1 MNESSAAHDL
11 ANEDRQSEGR
21 STARSEMPLISVSV
35 ISGANPLPPCIS
47 MIENGVNPE
56 ALATVV
62 KELRKEAQEVELDMK
77 AKEASQRRNGNIVTK
92 KTVPEE
98 YNFVLVVFLLIIVHL
113 VVIVATG
120 IVRKRLHVVLFLS
133 RETPRSSPASVGS
146 DAPSPTTPSS
156 PVAATNGSSTNG
168 HNVAENGALPKPIPT
183 TRPGVR
189 RTESSEKPG
198 PNGTPP
204 HRRNSWFSSIS
215 SKFSS
220 SPNPSTTAPSSS
232 PIAQQPQTTP
242 PKDTTP
248 APPKAVPSRNAV
260 LQHATKP
267 DGDLPYTPAPPSR
280 GQSSFLG
287 VFRRLSS
294 SGGALHNSQ
303 RGNHGLVERKILNVD
318 RNRER
323 CAIAA
328 LHQAKLRRVAFSV
341 DVEIAPMPKY
351 TDAENGVKSTV
362 PADKSTK
369 QKLTEKGEGEALKNP
384 KTIEEQKEQE
394 GVVKATGEQLPK
406 EPEKEGS
413 EVAQQQQKQDVAAN
427 APTLADKEREARKKE
442 KKKKS
447 EEERKARKEKKRKL
461 AEANGTVPME
471 IHLDDSD
478 SSGEVSPAAPPPVEA
493 PKTTAYP
500 TTNPVRIYRRCCQLR
515 ETPIL
520 KRITEQLNDP
530 ANLSSDVGVVE
541 KLDLTGYWMQLP
553 DLITL
558 GDYLA
563 VVPVKEVILENCG
576 LSDEGLR
583 VILAGLLA
591 ARRPESRRRKQV
603 THPEGLT
610 RQGGVVERLVL
621 KNNKLGVDGW
631 KHTCL
636 FIYLCRTLRHLD
648 LSMVPLPRPVSPKT
662 HPGHRPLHLPH
673 LHHQPEEITLASL
686 FSKAV
691 GQRLAGSTLELL
703 HIGGIEPT
711 SEELGTIIDGV
722 IECGVKRL
730 GLAHNNIDDKGLEHV
745 ARWVTSGNCVG
756 LDLGGNDLRENLEV
770 FANAITSDSPL
781 WGLSLAECNLRAGT
795 LCKILPKLVPLD
807 NFRFID
813 LSHNQDLCRTEPS
826 AISLLRKYLPKLEN
840 LRRIHLADVAMSS
853 EQAIA
858 LAEILPEVQNLAHIS
873 FLENPDL
880 VNLADAQTEESQEE
894 ACALYASLL
903 AATRVSNTMVCVDI
917 DVPSE
922 RSGEIVKAMAKQVV
936 AYCLRN
942 LQRFPI
948 AEISSAVQALSDGQ
962 DAPAGQD
969 PPYPDVL
976 AHLVGHDVLNQYEV
990 ASDDESAPDDDYV
1003 IGGTGVVKALTC
1015 CLKNRGDESRRQ
1027 SGEFIRE
1034 VEGGIT
1040 LPAIPQPRLPHGK
1053 AKVMSKHLLASARK
1067 IRVRLQP
1074 AIARAKN
1081 NASDE
1086 ENYRKLMFLDTT
1098 LANIIKRFEDEFP
1111 DTRVDESTEQAVAD
1125 AASAKSDQL
1134 GTSLSSELDPEQIAI
1149 PSDPEDDLDLQVR
1162 PSVSRS
1168 NSIMSHTSRAL
1179 ADEEGR
1185 ILRAGHKFR
1194 SGIIKPEHYGLLN
1207 SPDELSFEPKHEAS
1221 MLDMVEELDDPALSR
1236 KAKEKGIIRLFREDR
1251 VEISEAL
1258 RRVDPEYWERFVES
1272 QEKARGNVQVSSV
1285 TNGAVKP
1292 AQGDESAVVDDA

>member
-1 MNESSAAHDL
+1 MEHVHGVDVSWMTHGSPKDKNARNNTS
-11 ANEDRQSEGR
+11 R
-21 STARSEMPLISVSV
+21 SL
-35 ISGANPLPPCIS
+35 
-47 MIENGVNPE
+47 
-56 ALATVV
+56 
-62 KELRKEAQEVELDMK
+62 
-77 AKEASQRRNGNIVTK
+77 SQQQ
-92 KTVPEE
+92 
-98 YNFVLVVFLLIIVHL
+98 
-113 VVIVATG
+113 
-120 IVRKRLHVVLFLS
+120 S
-133 RETPRSSPASVGS
+133 RETPRSSPAPPES
-146 DAPSPTTPSS
+146 DTASTAPAT
-156 PVAATNGSSTNG
+156 PVASTNG
-168 HNVAENGALPKPIPT
+168 HSNPNTTSNTSSNSNENGSGPKSIPM
-183 TRPGVR
+183 RPGVKR
-189 RTESSEKPG
+189 ADSSEKPG

-204 HRRNSWFSSIS
+204 QRRNSWFSSIS

-220 SPNPSTTAPSSS
+220 SQSPNSTATNGS
-232 PIAQQPQTTP
+232 PTAQQPQGTP
-242 PKDTTP
+242 PKETTP
-248 APPKAVPSRNAV
+248 LPPKVSPNRNAV

-267 DGDLPYTPAPPSR
+267 DGDQPYTPAPPSR

-294 SGGALHNSQ
+294 SGGALHNNQ
-303 RGNHGLVERKILNVD
+303 RGNHGLVERKVLNVD
-318 RNRER
+318 QNRER

-351 TDAENGVKSTV
+351 SDSETSLKPTIS
-362 PADKSTK
+362 ADKSTK
-369 QKLTEKGEGEALKNP
+369 RKLAEKGEGEALKNP
-384 KTIEEQKEQE
+384 KTVEDQKEQD

-406 EPEKEGS
+406 EPEKEGTES
-413 EVAQQQQKQDVAAN
+413 AQQQKQEPAAD
-427 APTLADKEREARKKE
+427 APTNADKEREARKKE

-461 AEANGTVPME
+461 AEANGTIPME
-471 IHLDDSD
+471 IHVDDSD
-478 SSGEVSPAAPPPVEA
+478 SSADVSPATAPPVET

-520 KRITEQLNDP
+520 KKITEQLNDP
-530 ANLSSDVGVVE
+530 ANCSSDVGVVD

-591 ARRPESRRRKQV
+591 ARRPEHRRRKTV
-603 THPEGLT
+603 THPDGLT

-648 LSMVPLPRPVSPKT
+648 LSMVPLPRPASPKT
-662 HPGHRPLHLPH
+662 QAGHRPLHLPH
-673 LHHQPEEITLASL
+673 LHHHPDQLTLASL
-686 FSKAV
+686 FAKAV

-703 HIGGIEPT
+703 HIGGINPT
-711 SEELGTIIDGV
+711 SDELGTIIDGV

-745 ARWVTSGNCVG
+745 ARFVTSGNCVG
-756 LDLGGNDLRENLEV
+756 LDLGGNDLRDNLEI
-770 FANAITSDSPL
+770 FANAISSDSPL

-813 LSHNQDLCRTEPS
+813 LSHNQDLCKTEPS
-826 AISLLRKYLPKLEN
+826 AISLMRKYLPKLQN
-840 LRRIHLADVAMSS
+840 LRRIHLADVAMTS

-880 VNLADAQTEESQEE
+880 VTLADAQTEESQEE

-903 AATRVSNTMVCVDI
+903 AATRVSSTMVCVDI

-948 AEISSAVQALSDGQ
+948 AEISSAVQALSDSQ
-962 DAPAGQD
+962 EAPVGQD

-976 AHLVGHDVLNQYEV
+976 AHLVGHDVLDQDET
-990 ASDDESAPDDDYV
+990 ASDNESAPDDDYV

-1034 VEGGIT
+1034 VEGGVT
-1040 LPAIPQPRLPHGK
+1040 LPAIPQPRLPPGK

-1081 NASDE
+1081 NLSDE
-1086 ENYRKLMFLDTT
+1086 ENFRKLMFLDTT

-1111 DTRVDESTEQAVAD
+1111 DTRVNDSTDQTAAD

-1134 GTSLSSELDPEQIAI
+1134 GTSLSSEVDPEQIAI
-1149 PSDPEDDLDLQVR
+1149 PSDGEDDLDIQVR

-1185 ILRAGHKFR
+1185 MLRAGHKFR

-1207 SPDELSFEPKHEAS
+1207 NVDELAAEPKHEAS
-1221 MLDMVEELDDPALSR
+1221 MIQMVEELNDPDLSR
-1236 KAKEKGIIRLFREDR
+1236 KAQEKGIVRLFREDR
-1251 VEISEAL
+1251 VQISEAL
-1258 RRVDPEYWERFVES
+1258 RLVDPEYWERFVES
-1272 QEKARGNVQVSSV
+1272 QEKARGNAQVSSAE
-1285 TNGAVKP
+1285 NGAAKP
-1292 AQGDESAVVDDA
+1292 VQPADESAVVDDA

>member
-1 MNESSAAHDL
+1 MEHVHGVDVSWMTHGSPKDKGAKNTTT
-11 ANEDRQSEGR
+11 R
-21 STARSEMPLISVSV
+21 PL
-35 ISGANPLPPCIS
+35 
-47 MIENGVNPE
+47 
-56 ALATVV
+56 T
-62 KELRKEAQEVELDMK
+62 Q
-77 AKEASQRRNGNIVTK
+77 QQ
-92 KTVPEE
+92 
-98 YNFVLVVFLLIIVHL
+98 
-113 VVIVATG
+113 
-120 IVRKRLHVVLFLS
+120 S

-1111 DTRVDESTEQAVAD
+1111 DTRVDESTEQTVAD

>member
-1 MNESSAAHDL
+1 MEHVHGVD
-11 ANEDRQSEGR
+11 
-21 STARSEMPLISVSV
+21 VSWMTHG
-35 ISGANPLPPCIS
+35 SPKDKGAKNTTTRPI
-47 MIENGVNPE
+47 
-56 ALATVV
+56 T
-62 KELRKEAQEVELDMK
+62 Q
-77 AKEASQRRNGNIVTK
+77 QQ
-92 KTVPEE
+92 
-98 YNFVLVVFLLIIVHL
+98 
-113 VVIVATG
+113 
-120 IVRKRLHVVLFLS
+120 S

-146 DAPSPTTPSS
+146 DAPSPTSPTS
-156 PVAATNGSSTNG
+156 PVAATSGSSTNG
-168 HNVAENGALPKPIPT
+168 NTVTEDGALPKSIPT

-232 PIAQQPQTTP
+232 PTAQPPQTTP

-369 QKLTEKGEGEALKNP
+369 RKLTEKGEGEALKNP

-394 GVVKATGEQLPK
+394 GVMRAYGLFSLDYSLPGGQRAGDENRLLTLK
-406 EPEKEGS
+406 VSLDK
-413 EVAQQQQKQDVAAN
+413 VAF
-427 APTLADKEREARKKE
+427 
-442 KKKKS
+442 
-447 EEERKARKEKKRKL
+447 
-461 AEANGTVPME
+461 
-471 IHLDDSD
+471 
-478 SSGEVSPAAPPPVEA
+478 
-493 PKTTAYP
+493 
-500 TTNPVRIYRRCCQLR
+500 
-515 ETPIL
+515 
-520 KRITEQLNDP
+520 
-530 ANLSSDVGVVE
+530 
-541 KLDLTGYWMQLP
+541 
-553 DLITL
+553 
-558 GDYLA
+558 
-563 VVPVKEVILENCG
+563 
-576 LSDEGLR
+576 
-583 VILAGLLA
+583 
-591 ARRPESRRRKQV
+591 
-603 THPEGLT
+603 
-610 RQGGVVERLVL
+610 VERLVL

-673 LHHQPEEITLASL
+673 LHHQSEEITLASL

-691 GQRLAGSTLELL
+691 GQRLAGSNLELL

-770 FANAITSDSPL
+770 FANAISSDSPL

-795 LCKILPKLVPLD
+795 LCKILPKLNGAECHQPT
-807 NFRFID
+807 
-813 LSHNQDLCRTEPS
+813 S
-826 AISLLRKYLPKLEN
+826 KLEN

-962 DAPAGQD
+962 DAPAGQE

-976 AHLVGHDVLNQYEV
+976 AHLVGHDVLNQDEV

-1111 DTRVDESTEQAVAD
+1111 DTRVDESTEQTVAD

-1221 MLDMVEELDDPALSR
+1221 MLDMVEELDDPELSR

-1285 TNGAVKP
+1285 TNGGAKP

>member
-1 MNESSAAHDL
+1 MEHVHGVD
-11 ANEDRQSEGR
+11 
-21 STARSEMPLISVSV
+21 VSWMTH
-35 ISGANPLPPCIS
+35 G
-47 MIENGVNPE
+47 
-56 ALATVV
+56 
-62 KELRKEAQEVELDMK
+62 
-77 AKEASQRRNGNIVTK
+77 
-92 KTVPEE
+92 
-98 YNFVLVVFLLIIVHL
+98 
-113 VVIVATG
+113 
-120 IVRKRLHVVLFLS
+120 
-133 RETPRSSPASVGS
+133 SPKASVGS

-369 QKLTEKGEGEALKNP
+369 RKLTEKGEGEALKNP

-394 GVVKATGEQLPK
+394 GVVKATGEQVPK
-406 EPEKEGS
+406 EPEEEGS

-520 KRITEQLNDP
+520 KRITEQLIDP

-770 FANAITSDSPL
+770 
-781 WGLSLAECNLRAGT
+781 
-795 LCKILPKLVPLD
+795 
-807 NFRFID
+807 
-813 LSHNQDLCRTEPS
+813 
-826 AISLLRKYLPKLEN
+826 YLPKLEN

>member
-1 MNESSAAHDL
+1 MEHVHGVD
-11 ANEDRQSEGR
+11 
-21 STARSEMPLISVSV
+21 VSWMTH
-35 ISGANPLPPCIS
+35 G
-47 MIENGVNPE
+47 
-56 ALATVV
+56 
-62 KELRKEAQEVELDMK
+62 
-77 AKEASQRRNGNIVTK
+77 
-92 KTVPEE
+92 
-98 YNFVLVVFLLIIVHL
+98 
-113 VVIVATG
+113 
-120 IVRKRLHVVLFLS
+120 
-133 RETPRSSPASVGS
+133 SPKASVGS
-146 DAPSPTTPSS
+146 DAPSPTS
-156 PVAATNGSSTNG
+156 PTSPAAATSGSSTNG
-168 HNVAENGALPKPIPT
+168 NTVTENGALPKPIPT

-232 PIAQQPQTTP
+232 PTAQPPQTTP

-369 QKLTEKGEGEALKNP
+369 RKLTEKGEGEALKNP

-406 EPEKEGS
+406 EPEREGS
-413 EVAQQQQKQDVAAN
+413 EVGQQQQKQDVAAN
-427 APTLADKEREARKKE
+427 TPTLADKEREARKKE

-478 SSGEVSPAAPPPVEA
+478 SSGEISPAAPPPVEA

-520 KRITEQLNDP
+520 KRITEQLNEP

-673 LHHQPEEITLASL
+673 LHHQSEEITLASL

-691 GQRLAGSTLELL
+691 GQRLAGSNLELL

-770 FANAITSDSPL
+770 FANAISSDSPL

-795 LCKILPKLVPLD
+795 LCKILPKLVPLG

-813 LSHNQDLCRTEPS
+813 LSHNRDLCRTEPS
-826 AISLLRKYLPKLEN
+826 AISLLRK
-840 LRRIHLADVAMSS
+840 RIHLADVAMSS

-962 DAPAGQD
+962 DAPAGQE

-976 AHLVGHDVLNQYEV
+976 AHLVGHDVLNQDEV

-1111 DTRVDESTEQAVAD
+1111 DTRVDESTEQTVAD

-1221 MLDMVEELDDPALSR
+1221 MLDMVEELDDPELSR

-1285 TNGAVKP
+1285 TNGGAKP

>member
-1 MNESSAAHDL
+1 MEHVHGVD
-11 ANEDRQSEGR
+11 
-21 STARSEMPLISVSV
+21 VSWMTHG
-35 ISGANPLPPCIS
+35 SPKGDS
-47 MIENGVNPE
+47 
-56 ALATVV
+56 
-62 KELRKEAQEVELDMK
+62 
-77 AKEASQRRNGNIVTK
+77 
-92 KTVPEE
+92 
-98 YNFVLVVFLLIIVHL
+98 HL
-113 VVIVATG
+113 SCG
-120 IVRKRLHVVLFLS
+120 LLS

-146 DAPSPTTPSS
+146 DAPSPTS
-156 PVAATNGSSTNG
+156 PTSPAAATSGSSTNG
-168 HNVAENGALPKPIPT
+168 NTVTENGALPKPIPT

-232 PIAQQPQTTP
+232 PTAQPPQTTP

-369 QKLTEKGEGEALKNP
+369 RKLTEKGEGEALKNP

-406 EPEKEGS
+406 EPEREGS
-413 EVAQQQQKQDVAAN
+413 EVGQQQQKQDVAAN
-427 APTLADKEREARKKE
+427 TPTLADKEREARKKE

-478 SSGEVSPAAPPPVEA
+478 SSGEISPAAPPPVEA

-520 KRITEQLNDP
+520 KRITEQLNEP

-673 LHHQPEEITLASL
+673 LHHQSEEITLASL

-691 GQRLAGSTLELL
+691 GQRLAGSNLELL

-770 FANAITSDSPL
+770 FANAISSDSPL

-795 LCKILPKLVPLD
+795 LCKILPKLVPLG

-813 LSHNQDLCRTEPS
+813 LSHNRDLCRTEPS
-826 AISLLRKYLPKLEN
+826 AISLLRK
-840 LRRIHLADVAMSS
+840 RIHLADVAMSS

-962 DAPAGQD
+962 DAPAGQE

-976 AHLVGHDVLNQYEV
+976 AHLVGHDVLNQDEV

-1111 DTRVDESTEQAVAD
+1111 DTRVDESTEQTVAD

-1221 MLDMVEELDDPALSR
+1221 MLDMVEELDDPELSR

-1285 TNGAVKP
+1285 TNGGAKP

>member
-1 MNESSAAHDL
+1 MEH
-11 ANEDRQSEGR
+11 
-21 STARSEMPLISVSV
+21 VH
-35 ISGANPLPPCIS
+35 
-47 MIENGVNPE
+47 GV
-56 ALATVV
+56 
-62 KELRKEAQEVELDMK
+62 D
-77 AKEASQRRNGNIVTK
+77 
-92 KTVPEE
+92 
-98 YNFVLVVFLLIIVHL
+98 
-113 VVIVATG
+113 
-120 IVRKRLHVVLFLS
+120 S
-133 RETPRSSPASVGS
+133 RETPRSSPAPTESNAAS
-146 DAPSPTTPSS
+146 TTPTS
-156 PVAATNGSSTNG
+156 PVASTNSNG
-168 HNVAENGALPKPIPT
+168 AANPNSPNSNSNPTENGASPKHIPAP
-183 TRPGVR
+183 RPGVR

-204 HRRNSWFSSIS
+204 HRRNSWFSNLS

-220 SPNPSTTAPSSS
+220 SPNPNSTAVNGS
-232 PIAQQPQTTP
+232 PTAQQPQSTS
-242 PKDTTP
+242 PKETTP
-248 APPKAVPSRNAV
+248 APPKAVPNRNAV
-260 LQHATKP
+260 LQHATQP
-267 DGDLPYTPAPPSR
+267 DGDQPYTPAPPSR

-294 SGGALHNSQ
+294 SGGALHNNQ

-318 RNRER
+318 QNRER

-351 TDAENGVKSTV
+351 TDAENGVKSAV

-369 QKLTEKGEGEALKNP
+369 RKLTEKGEGEALKNP
-384 KTIEEQKEQE
+384 KTIEDQKEQE

-406 EPEKEGS
+406 EPEKEGT
-413 EVAQQQQKQDVAAN
+413 EAAQQQQQLKQDPAIN
-427 APTLADKEREARKKE
+427 NPTTADKEREARKKE

-478 SSGEVSPAAPPPVEA
+478 SSGDVSPAAPPPVEA

-520 KRITEQLNDP
+520 KKITEQLNDP
-530 ANLSSDVGVVE
+530 ANVSSDVGVVD

-563 VVPVKEVILENCG
+563 VVPVREVILENCG

-591 ARRPESRRRKQV
+591 ARRPESRRRKPL
-603 THPEGLT
+603 THPDGLN

-648 LSMVPLPRPVSPKT
+648 LSMVPLPRPASPKT
-662 HPGHRPLHLPH
+662 QAGHRPLHLPH
-673 LHHQPEEITLASL
+673 LHHHTDQMTLASL
-686 FSKAV
+686 FSQAV

-703 HIGGIEPT
+703 HIGGINPT

-770 FANAITSDSPL
+770 FANAISSDSPL

-795 LCKILPKLVPLD
+795 LCKILPKLVPLE

-813 LSHNQDLCRTEPS
+813 LSHNQDLCKSEPS

-903 AATRVSNTMVCVDI
+903 AATRVSSTMVCVDV

-962 DAPAGQD
+962 EGPIGQD

-976 AHLVGHDVLNQYEV
+976 AHLVGHDVLDQGEI
-990 ASDDESAPDDDYV
+990 ASDNESAPDDDYV

-1040 LPAIPQPRLPHGK
+1040 LPAIPQPRLPPGK

-1081 NASDE
+1081 NVSDE

-1111 DTRVDESTEQAVAD
+1111 DTRVDESADQTAAD

-1162 PSVSRS
+1162 PSVSRN

-1185 ILRAGHKFR
+1185 MLRAGHKFR

-1207 SPDELSFEPKHEAS
+1207 NPDELVFEPKHEAS
-1221 MLDMVEELDDPALSR
+1221 MMDMVEELDDAELSR
-1236 KAKEKGIIRLFREDR
+1236 KANEKGIVRLFREDR
-1251 VEISEAL
+1251 VQISEAL

-1285 TNGAVKP
+1285 ANGGAKP
-1292 AQGDESAVVDDA
+1292 AQADESAVADDA

>member
-1 MNESSAAHDL
+1 MEHVHGVD
-11 ANEDRQSEGR
+11 
-21 STARSEMPLISVSV
+21 VSWMTH
-35 ISGANPLPPCIS
+35 G
-47 MIENGVNPE
+47 
-56 ALATVV
+56 
-62 KELRKEAQEVELDMK
+62 
-77 AKEASQRRNGNIVTK
+77 
-92 KTVPEE
+92 
-98 YNFVLVVFLLIIVHL
+98 
-113 VVIVATG
+113 
-120 IVRKRLHVVLFLS
+120 
-133 RETPRSSPASVGS
+133 SPKASVGS

-369 QKLTEKGEGEALKNP
+369 RKLTEKGEGEALKNP

-394 GVVKATGEQLPK
+394 GVVKATGEQVPK
-406 EPEKEGS
+406 EPEEEGS

-520 KRITEQLNDP
+520 KRITEQLIDP

-745 ARWVTSGNCVG
+745 AR
-756 LDLGGNDLRENLEV
+756 
-770 FANAITSDSPL
+770 
-781 WGLSLAECNLRAGT
+781 
-795 LCKILPKLVPLD
+795 
-807 NFRFID
+807 
-813 LSHNQDLCRTEPS
+813 
-826 AISLLRKYLPKLEN
+826 YLPKLEN

-1027 SGEFIRE
+1027 SGELIRE